1 MDHIDKVLQRGYN
14 PSKLKPQLKMAITRL
29 NISSNKKSALMKQQ
43 IREIATMLSD
53 NPPREEKARIRAE
66 ALIRDDNTIEAYE
79 ILALHCELL
88 SERIHLISHSKR
100 CPHDLAS
107 CVSTLIWASNIV
119 DIPELQVIRTQ
130 FRYKF
135 GKGFDL
141 NATLNMNGVV
151 NARVAEKLS
160 VHPPSAYEVQMYLEK
175 IAEEQEVD
183 WKPKQK
189 LNGDGIVEPM
199 GAPSGYSVPTHGG
212 SGLFPDNYND
222 VDEEESRMGSGGG
235 GGGGG
240 GGGDIVGRQN
250 EDYDNDVDYYDD
262 EDDGYGGLVGPSA
275 PPPPI
280 SPMTVNTFR
289 IPEAPR
295 SNINEGKSWA
305 TVNTTNTAPT
315 MASTAVASASMTLP
329 PAYVPVLPVPSSSH
343 AQASNKYTANYGRQE
358 WGEANEEEL
367 HRSGGCNDIN
377 NGNNDNHG
385 GNGNTQN
392 AKEEEDNEEEL
403 RNTVLIDEAL
413 KLTDSFEQL
422 IAKFERLN
430 EKKK

>member
-1 MDHIDKVLQRGYN
+1 MDHLDKVFQRGYN

-53 NPPREEKARIRAE
+53 TPPREEKARIRAE

-100 CPHDLAS
+100 CPPDLAS

-141 NATLNMNGVV
+141 NAILNMNGVV

-175 IAEEQEVD
+175 IAEEQELD
-183 WKPKQK
+183 WKPKQT
-189 LNGDGIVEPM
+189 LCGNGIVEPM

-222 VDEEESRMGSGGG
+222 VDDEEELRVGSGGG
-235 GGGGG
+235 CIGG
-240 GGGDIVGRQN
+240 RRN
-250 EDYDNDVDYYDD
+250 ENYDDDVDYYDD
-262 EDDGYGGLVGPSA
+262 EDDGYDGLVGPSA

-280 SPMTVNTFR
+280 SPMTVNTLR
-289 IPEAPR
+289 IPEAPKN
-295 SNINEGKSWA
+295 NIKEGKSWA
-305 TVNTTNTAPT
+305 TVNTTNTATT
-315 MASTAVASASMTLP
+315 MPSTAAASSRPLP
-329 PAYVPVLPVPSSSH
+329 SAYVPVLPAPSFSH
-343 AQASNKYTANYGRQE
+343 TQPSNKYNTEYGRQE
-358 WGEANEEEL
+358 WSAGHEEEL
-367 HRSGGCNDIN
+367 HISDGRPGNHDND
-377 NGNNDNHG
+377 DNHG
-385 GNGNTQN
+385 GNGNAQN
-392 AKEEEDNEEEL
+392 AKEEESNEEEL
-403 RNTVLIDEAL
+403 RKTNLIAEATML
-413 KLTDSFEQL
+413 ADSYELL

-430 EKKK
+430 EKK